1 MTKNTQKNFYFQTEK
16 GVILKKILYII
27 LIFIGSCS
35 FFTKDYYYDV
45 KKETKNSTSIKT
57 ENDTIAVLCDSLK
70 IQAELYENRIDSL
83 YSIIDNQNYTIDSL
97 YQELEIAN
105 SRIAVNPNFVIPDSF
120 EFAGKT
126 FNLKNERV
134 YDKFEKIFKLELKGA
149 FKYIPRTGKYFPII
163 DSILAKYH
171 IPEDAKYIAVAESRL
186 NPMATSRVGAAGI
199 WQFMKRTAQG
209 YGMKINS
216 FVDERRDVFKST
228 EAAAKFLKNSHQY
241 LLKLNSDDWLL
252 SFCAFNAGLGS
263 ISRLIKSQ
271 KQNNFFDLVFKT
283 EETHK
288 YLWRA
293 IAIKMILENEEKI
306 FGKKFERQK
315 NLLSQVRI
323 EKVKLKGYYKI
334 DNWVK
339 AQGTS
344 LPKVLELNPWIKI
357 YKRRR
362 KRYSSINDVV
372 LPPGNYNILIP
383 KNSAKNLAEIKRIEK
398 IFLKKNSGYFT
409 YHIVKKGDN
418 LWKIARKYHMSVAK
432 IKALN
437 NLRSNTIRPGQ
448 KLRLYGRSG
457 SSTSSKRV
465 YTVKKGDSIY
475 KIAAK
480 LKISA
485 KRLIS
490 KNHLKKNKNGNIII
504 HPGQKLYY

>member
-1 MTKNTQKNFYFQTEK
+1 M
-16 GVILKKILYII
+16 
-27 LIFIGSCS
+27 
-35 FFTKDYYYDV
+35 
-45 KKETKNSTSIKT
+45 
-57 ENDTIAVLCDSLK
+57 
-70 IQAELYENRIDSL
+70 
-83 YSIIDNQNYTIDSL
+83 
-97 YQELEIAN
+97 
-105 SRIAVNPNFVIPDSF
+105 
-120 EFAGKT
+120 
-126 FNLKNERV
+126 
-134 YDKFEKIFKLELKGA
+134 
-149 FKYIPRTGKYFPII
+149 
-163 DSILAKYH
+163 
-171 IPEDAKYIAVAESRL
+171 
-186 NPMATSRVGAAGI
+186 
-199 WQFMKRTAQG
+199 
-209 YGMKINS
+209 
-216 FVDERRDVFKST
+216 
-228 EAAAKFLKNSHQY
+228 
-241 LLKLNSDDWLL
+241 
-252 SFCAFNAGLGS
+252 
-263 ISRLIKSQ
+263 
-271 KQNNFFDLVFKT
+271 VFKT

-323 EKVKLKGYYKI
+323 EKVKFKGYYKI

-383 KNSAKNLAEIKRIEK
+383 KGSAKNLTEIKRIEK

-437 NLRSNTIRPGQ
+437 NLRGNTIRPGQ

-457 SSTSSKRV
+457 SSASSKRV